1 MVKWQSYP
9 IANTKKVYILKHS
22 NGRSGTKKAQCLKW
36 KKKKKINLT
45 RRAQLL
51 IWIGRNKN
59 KKFEDISKNNKNE

>member
-1 MVKWQSYP
+1 M
-9 IANTKKVYILKHS
+9 
-22 NGRSGTKKAQCLKW
+22 